1 MLDKSQGTREVIRQ
15 AAERLFARKSYGA
28 VSMRDIAGA
37 VGIRQSAIYN
47 HFPSKQA
54 ILADLMVT
62 HMESLLDAWE
72 EARLED
78 APPTE
83 RLANFARFH
92 IAHHFDQATA
102 VFIAYMELRSLEED
116 NFAAVN
122 AMRRR
127 YELAVRQILADG
139 VEAGVFQVPDV
150 NVGARALI
158 AMLTGVTTW
167 YREGG
172 RLSRETIA
180 EIYVEMTLRSV
191 GLETGAGR
199 SLCSTRP

>member
-1 MLDKSQGTREVIRQ
+1 MLDRSQGTRETIRQ
-15 AAERLFARKSYGA
+15 AAERLIARKSYGA

-54 ILADLMVT
+54 ILAELMLT
-62 HMESLLDAWE
+62 HMESLLEAWE
-72 EARLED
+72 EARLD
-78 APPTE
+78 NAPPAE
-83 RLANFARFH
+83 RLAQFARFH

-102 VFIAYMELRSLEED
+102 VFIAYMELRSLEGD

-122 AMRRR
+122 ALRRR
-127 YELAVRQILADG
+127 YELEVRAILADG
-139 VEAGVFQVPDV
+139 VVAGAFHVPDV
-150 NVGARALI
+150 NVGARAII

-172 RLSRETIA
+172 RLSRETIG
-180 EIYVEMTLRSV
+180 EIYVDMTLKSV

-199 SLCSTRP
+199 SLCSTNP

>member
-1 MLDKSQGTREVIRQ
+1 MLDKSQGTRETIRQ
-15 AAERLFARKSYGA
+15 AAERLFAEKSYGA

-47 HFPSKQA
+47 HFASKQA

-62 HMESLLDAWE
+62 HMESLLVAWDD
-72 EARLED
+72 ARLAD
-78 APPTE
+78 APPAE

-102 VFIAYMELRSLEED
+102 VFIAYMELRSLETE

-127 YELAVRQILADG
+127 YELELRQILADG
-139 VEAGVFQVPDV
+139 VAAGDFTVPDV

-180 EIYVEMTLRSV
+180 EIYVEMTRKSV
-191 GLETGAGR
+191 GLEADAGR
-199 SLCSTRP
+199 TPCSTRP

>member
-1 MLDKSQGTREVIRQ
+1 MLDKSQGTRDVIRQ
-15 AAERLFARKSYGA
+15 SAERLFAQKSYGA

-47 HFPSKQA
+47 HFASKQA
-54 ILADLMVT
+54 ILAELMVT

-72 EARLED
+72 EARLDD
-78 APPTE
+78 APPAE
-83 RLANFARFH
+83 RLAAFARFH

-127 YELAVRQILADG
+127 YEMEVRAILADG
-139 VEAGVFQVPDV
+139 VAAGVFRIPDV

-180 EIYVEMTLRSV
+180 DIYVEMTLRSV